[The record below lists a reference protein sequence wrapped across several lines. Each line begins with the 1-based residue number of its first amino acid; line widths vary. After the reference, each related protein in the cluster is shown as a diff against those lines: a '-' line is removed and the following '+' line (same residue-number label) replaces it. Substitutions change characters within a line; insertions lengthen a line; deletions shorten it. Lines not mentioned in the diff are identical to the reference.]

1 MAIIA
6 DKFKY
11 RRIKRNSFDS
21 IEDEL
26 VNQTAKSSISKIGKD
41 LNHIHCRLHQ
51 RVPIIKA
58 SGKSLETL
66 EIKLECCCEILKSK
80 ANIALKSKP
89 LSMGNFEEK
98 AIEFTKDIRN
108 GSNSDREFVNN
119 LQYELDIYRKS
130 EHKVEFLNSILTQID
145 KTIKDHEATCKKD
158 PKDCGFSQMYRN
170 AIFFTNEELEHQN
183 AILISNLSKQSG
195 EKFDQDELIGVY
207 QKIDEIL
214 GELNKLGLGQEI
226 IFDEIESMK
235 STANKLS
242 KKDFKMLFLGKVVG
256 TGTMEL
262 MKNEVVK
269 NFFEVE
275 IPKLITGN

>member
-1 MAIIA
+1 MAIVA
-6 DKFKY
+6 DRFKY
-11 RRIKRNSFDS
+11 RRVKRNSFES

-26 VNQTAKSSISKIGKD
+26 LNQTVKTSIKKINDD
-41 LNHIHCRLHQ
+41 LNYIHCRLHN

-58 SGKSLETL
+58 TGKSLETL
-66 EIKLECCCEILKSK
+66 EIKLECCCEILKHK
-80 ANIALKSKP
+80 ANHALKSKS

-98 AIEFTKDIRN
+98 AIEFTRDIRN

-130 EHKVEFLNSILTQID
+130 EHKVDFLNSILAQID
-145 KTIKDHEATCKKD
+145 KTIKDHEATCTKN
-158 PKDCGFSQMYRN
+158 PKDCGFSQTYRN
-170 AIFFTNEELEHQN
+170 AIFFTKEELEHQN
-183 AILISNLSKQSG
+183 GILISNLSKQSG
-195 EKFDQDELIGVY
+195 EKFDQDELLGVY
-207 QKIDEIL
+207 KKIDEIL
-214 GELNKLGLGQEI
+214 EELNKLGLGQEI